1 MLAGI
6 TLPQNMSQ
14 SKQVLLNGVKK
25 KKKKRKNRPTFFYYN
40 CTEDGISN
48 KTPETVF
55 QVIPVS
61 DISGCLH

>member
-14 SKQVLLNGVKK
+14 SKEVLLNGAKK
-25 KKKKRKNRPTFFYYN
+25 KTKEKKKNRPTFFYYN

-48 KTPETVF
+48 KTP
-55 QVIPVS
+55 
-61 DISGCLH
+61 

>member
-14 SKQVLLNGVKK
+14 SKEVLLNGAKK
-25 KKKKRKNRPTFFYYN
+25 KKKKKKNRPTFFYYN

-48 KTPETVF
+48 KTP
-55 QVIPVS
+55 
-61 DISGCLH
+61 

>member
-25 KKKKRKNRPTFFYYN
+25 KKKKKEKIDLHFF
-40 CTEDGISN
+40 II
-48 KTPETVF
+48 TVLRMEF
-55 QVIPVS
+55 QIKLPKQFFR
-61 DISGCLH
+61 